1 MCGSSMCESRRT
13 NNYWKRHRAQGEA
26 TYERNAALYTNSLL
40 GYAEHYELWRV
51 LRGSQTKLGEFMDLS
66 NSFGVC
72 RMEVVQAFSDEDSMA
87 GPQIRHASL
96 NVYDKMEEC
105 SSLDIL

>member
-1 MCGSSMCESRRT
+1 MAS
-13 NNYWKRHRAQGEA
+13 AQGFADEA
-26 TYERNAALYTNSLL
+26 RRIKMN
-40 GYAEHYELWRV
+40 
-51 LRGSQTKLGEFMDLS
+51 LS